1 MRGIP
6 SPSIVTNSE
15 PTRYDEGH
23 VLYTRSE
30 LRDCRLRS
38 SYNFPEIP
46 VHCSPTTYARVSS
59 CSHVNVAMLSCS
71 SFTLSERFLQTY
83 QLIIKLRSCS
93 QDKLHSHVDE
103 NRVRE
108 RFHVMCSDLVGSD
121 FPHPLI
127 DVRLIA
133 ASVKVRELW
142 DEPFEQL

>member
-71 SFTLSERFLQTY
+71 SFTLSERFFQTY
-83 QLIIKLRSCS
+83 QLIIKLRCCAKTNFIRMLMRTVFVNVFKSCA
-93 QDKLHSHVDE
+93 V
-103 NRVRE
+103 
-108 RFHVMCSDLVGSD
+108 
-121 FPHPLI
+121 I
-127 DVRLIA
+127 WWA
-133 ASVKVRELW
+133 AIFRTPSSKSEELW